1 MSRKSAVQQISGSR
15 PFPIDEDRKNRCIS
29 FLRSIGMSQS
39 ELAINVGVSAALIS
53 AVISGRQ
60 PSPSL
65 EKRIAMF
72 LGVPEV
78 QLFPVRTA
86 GEIARMREAEER
98 AKSRKA
104 SLRQARLAARANAGG
119 VA

>member
-72 LGVPEV
+72 LGVPET
-78 QLFPVRTA
+78 QLFPVRAA
-86 GEIARMREAEER
+86 GEIARMRETER
-98 AKSRKA
+98 TDAAKKA
-104 SLRQARLAARANAGG
+104 ALRQARLAARAKAGG
-119 VA
+119 TA